1 MQFVPWSGTLAP
13 PFFATSPREGREDS
27 AVITHATPRNKSLTQ
42 IIQARNSLIS
52 SCVRLR
58 SMIGVS
64 MNVVEGIK
72 LKMVAGLMLY
82 GDAGCD
88 WLMLRWRGSTRA
100 DQGPTDEM
108 SARHRFEKRK
118 WPLNINGSLWKRDLT
133 RFLEA
138 FGRRNKTR
146 VSMVGLAWP

>member
-1 MQFVPWSGTLAP
+1 MRFVPWSGTLAP
-13 PFFATSPREGREDS
+13 PFFATFLLEGREDS
-27 AVITHATPRNKSLTQ
+27 AVITHATPRNESLTQ

-64 MNVVEGIK
+64 MNVVEDIE

-88 WLMLRWRGSTRA
+88 WLTPEWG
-100 DQGPTDEM
+100 
-108 SARHRFEKRK
+108 
-118 WPLNINGSLWKRDLT
+118 
-133 RFLEA
+133 
-138 FGRRNKTR
+138 
-146 VSMVGLAWP
+146 